1 MVTNYRNKDSKYI
14 NKIIDHFAA
23 IRIKC
28 KIFNLMEEF
37 LLTQLNHEFIS

>member
-1 MVTNYRNKDSKYI
+1 MVTNYTNKDSKYI

-28 KIFNLMEEF
+28 KIFNLIMEEF
-37 LLTQLNHEFIS
+37 LLTQLNH